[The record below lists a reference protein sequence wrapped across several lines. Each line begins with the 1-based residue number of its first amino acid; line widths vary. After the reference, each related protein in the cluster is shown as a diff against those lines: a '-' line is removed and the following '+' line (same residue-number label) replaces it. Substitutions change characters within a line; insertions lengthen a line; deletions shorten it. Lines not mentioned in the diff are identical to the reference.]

1 MKKKET
7 PPTYLTP
14 KQAVEVLGLHL
25 EGKKKRVHT
34 MENVMFGMMGCDM
47 DLTDIKKAFEVAEAD
62 DICLSGPNMRG
73 QNHGVAVWRENKG
86 WLFISTDEEKLKKF
100 EKSLVVKK

>member
-14 KQAVEVLGLHL
+14 KQAVELLGLHV

-34 MENVMFGMMGCDM
+34 MEPCSFGMAGCDM
-47 DLTDIKKAFEVAEAD
+47 DLTDIKKAFEVADSEG
-62 DICLSGPNMRG
+62 ICLSGPNMRG
-73 QNHGVAVWRENKG
+73 MQHGVAVYREPRG
-86 WLFISTDEEKLKKF
+86 WLFISTDEEKLKNF
-100 EKSLVVKK
+100 EKSLVK